1 MGYQRN
7 QAAYTLLKVQRF
19 YRWEVSVVSC
29 KIRNDLKRN
38 CRWTLFFAALLA
50 AGFFF
55 FTDTGAT
62 VETQSQPFKSVQKRL
77 VADGFE
83 PLKVKQL
90 YSRPQVSFEA
100 DGVILLFTYKEARVN
115 YGQFTNKWS
124 IRKANQ
130 YLQNNKADLTRIE
143 NEYGVDKKVITA
155 ILLVETGLGASVGTR
170 SALNTLSTMAALKDP
185 AVRNKL
191 WDLIPESK
199 KISRKKF
206 EKKAASRSS
215 WAYKELKAFLE
226 YTSREGFDPVAIP
239 GSFAGAVGIAQF
251 MPTSILA
258 YGKDGNDDGMVDML
272 NHADSMAS
280 IANFLKSHGWRQGQS
295 RKKAEKI
302 IYHYNHSSYYVNT
315 ILKISSKLKA

>member
-1 MGYQRN
+1 MRSGFRWSPKWIGLT
-7 QAAYTLLKVQRF
+7 AGLLIAGLF
-19 YRWEVSVVSC
+19 AFIEAGASVES
-29 KIRNDLKRN
+29 
-38 CRWTLFFAALLA
+38 
-50 AGFFF
+50 
-55 FTDTGAT
+55 
-62 VETQSQPFKSVQKRL
+62 QSQPFASVQKRL
-77 VADGFE
+77 IADGFE
-83 PLKVKQL
+83 PLKIKQI
-90 YSRPQVSFEA
+90 YNRPQVSFEA
-100 DGVILLFTYKEARVN
+100 DGVILLFTYKESRVN

-130 YLQNNKADLTRIE
+130 YLKENKSDLTRIE
-143 NEYGVDKKVITA
+143 KEYGVDKKIITA

-185 AVRNKL
+185 MVRNRL
-191 WDLIPESK
+191 WDLIPDSK

-206 EKKAASRSS
+206 EKKASSRSN

-226 YTSREGFDPVAIP
+226 YTSREGFDPVSIP

-258 YGKDGNDDGMVDML
+258 YGQDGNDDGMVDML

-280 IANFLKSHGWRQGQS
+280 IANYLKSHGWRPGQS
-295 RKKAEKI
+295 REKAEKI
-302 IYHYNHSSYYVNT
+302 IYHYNHSSYYVDT

>member
-1 MGYQRN
+1 MRN
-7 QAAYTLLKVQRF
+7 RFKRTGKWIILTASLL
-19 YRWEVSVVSC
+19 
-29 KIRNDLKRN
+29 
-38 CRWTLFFAALLA
+38 T

-55 FTDTGAT
+55 LTDSGAT
-62 VETQSQPFKSVQKRL
+62 VETQSHPFTTVQQRL
-77 VADGFE
+77 IADGFE
-83 PLKVKQL
+83 PLKIQQL

-130 YLQNNKADLTRIE
+130 YLQENKSDLTRIE
-143 NEYGVDKKVITA
+143 EEFGVDKEVITA

-185 AVRNKL
+185 TVRNRL
-191 WDLIPESK
+191 WELIPDSK
-199 KISRKKF
+199 KISRKNF
-206 EKKAASRSS
+206 EKKADSRSK
-215 WAYKELKAFLE
+215 WAYRELKAFLE
-226 YTSREGFDPVAIP
+226 YTSREGLDPLSIP

-258 YGKDGNDDGMVDML
+258 YGRDGNDDGMVDML

-295 RKKAEKI
+295 REKAEKI

-315 ILKISSKLKA
+315 ILKISSRLKA

>member
-1 MGYQRN
+1 MFFRMRN
-7 QAAYTLLKVQRF
+7 RF
-19 YRWEVSVVSC
+19 KLNS
-29 KIRNDLKRN
+29 K
-38 CRWTLFFAALLA
+38 WTLFLAGLLVT
-50 AGFFF
+50 GFFF
-55 FTDTGAT
+55 FTDSGAT
-62 VETQSQPFKSVQKRL
+62 VESQSQPFSSVQKRL

-83 PLKVKQL
+83 PLKIKQL
-90 YSRPQVSFEA
+90 YSRPQVAFEA
-100 DGVILLFTYKEARVN
+100 DGVILLFTYKESRVN

-130 YLQNNKADLTRIE
+130 YLQENKSDLTRIE
-143 NEYGVDKKVITA
+143 KEYGVDKKIITA

-185 AVRNKL
+185 IVRNKL
-191 WDLIPESK
+191 WDLIPDSK

-206 EKKAASRSS
+206 EKKAASRSN

-226 YTSREGFDPVAIP
+226 YTSREGFDPVSIP

-251 MPTSILA
+251 MPTNILA
-258 YGKDGNDDGMVDML
+258 YGQDGNDDGMVDML
-272 NHADSMAS
+272 NHTDSMAS
-280 IANFLKSHGWRQGQS
+280 IANFLKSHGWRPKQS

-315 ILKISSKLKA
+315 ILTISSRLKA

>member
-1 MGYQRN
+1 MFCRMRNGFQRN
-7 QAAYTLLKVQRF
+7 SKWALFTTGLLV
-19 YRWEVSVVSC
+19 
-29 KIRNDLKRN
+29 
-38 CRWTLFFAALLA
+38 

-62 VETQSQPFKSVQKRL
+62 VESQSQPFSSVQKRL
-77 VADGFE
+77 IADGFE
-83 PLKVKQL
+83 PLKIKQL

-100 DGVILLFTYKEARVN
+100 DGVILLFTYKESRVN

-130 YLQNNKADLTRIE
+130 YLQENKSDLTRIE
-143 NEYGVDKKVITA
+143 KEYGVDKKIITA

-185 AVRNKL
+185 MVRNKL
-191 WDLIPESK
+191 WDLIPDSK
-199 KISRKKF
+199 KISRKNF
-206 EKKAASRSS
+206 EKKASSRSN

-226 YTSREGFDPVAIP
+226 YTSREGFDPVSIP

-258 YGKDGNDDGMVDML
+258 YGQDGNDDGMVDML

-280 IANFLKSHGWRQGQS
+280 IANFLKSHGWHPKQS

-315 ILKISSKLKA
+315 ILKISSRLKA